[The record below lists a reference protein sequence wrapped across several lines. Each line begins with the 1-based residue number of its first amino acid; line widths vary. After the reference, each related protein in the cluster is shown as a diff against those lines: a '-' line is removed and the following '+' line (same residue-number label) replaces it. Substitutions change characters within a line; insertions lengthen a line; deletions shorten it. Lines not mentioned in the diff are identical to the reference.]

1 MNKKHPA
8 SARCFFYALKGVLL
22 LYTNRDKRIQQIK
35 DCGQTIIDKAEEIYG
50 DFECPTSLRIIIT
63 MESNEVPTINVDRQF
78 YSRLMLD
85 NL

>member
-1 MNKKHPA
+1 MWQ
-8 SARCFFYALKGVLL
+8 YAAQRVKEVLP
-22 LYTNRDKRIQQIK
+22 LYTDKDRRIQQIK

-50 DFECPTSLRIIIT
+50 DFECQTSLRIIIT
-63 MESNEVPTINVDRQF
+63 MECKEVPTINVDRQF